1 MGHSLCS
8 ELMSFHDWLLSCG
21 CSFACKSTNM
31 TPGAHLAFAV
41 SFSLTPYKL
50 RRAAWKLPPPPR
62 AVTAWICLSVFLASW
77 PAIFLSIYLGIWLP
91 VSLSAS
97 VCLPIS
103 LSVLQRRQQRLHQA
117 AVRGRASSHE
127 LQPVDPRLLLWPEDR
142 PRMNRSSASR
152 VVSVL
157 RCYSNL
163 TEAGTWWVLLKG
175 MKDLQL
181 ESCETLKFC
190 PLFFGWIFKTK

>member
-77 PAIFLSIYLGIWLP
+77 PAIFLSTWVSGYLSP
-91 VSLSAS
+91 
-97 VCLPIS
+97 CLPQS
-103 LSVLQRRQQRLHQA
+103 VSPFHCLSFSAASNGCIRPRCGAAQA
-117 AVRGRASSHE
+117 ATSSSPWTPACSSGRKTAPE
-127 LQPVDPRLLLWPEDR
+127 WTDP
-142 PRMNRSSASR
+142 
-152 VVSVL
+152 VL
-157 RCYSNL
+157 RGWY
-163 TEAGTWWVLLKG
+163 
-175 MKDLQL
+175 
-181 ESCETLKFC
+181 
-190 PLFFGWIFKTK
+190 LF